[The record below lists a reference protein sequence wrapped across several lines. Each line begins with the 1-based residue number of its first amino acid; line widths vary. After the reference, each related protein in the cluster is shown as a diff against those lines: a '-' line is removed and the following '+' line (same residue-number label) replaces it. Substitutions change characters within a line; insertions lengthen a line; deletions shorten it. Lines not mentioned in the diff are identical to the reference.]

1 LLIGRLHTSKA
12 SVPFSLEAK
21 ITYAEDRVQL
31 KMLHRALKLLRT
43 SHDFTQKELAKKL
56 GISASHLSE
65 IESGQKTPSLVLL
78 ERYGE
83 VFEVPVS
90 SILFLAENIERQP
103 QDSQDLVSSK
113 VLALLNFLAELG
125 HIG

>member
-1 LLIGRLHTSKA
+1 
-12 SVPFSLEAK
+12 
-21 ITYAEDRVQL
+21 
-31 KMLHRALKLLRT
+31 M
-43 SHDFTQKELAKKL
+43 
-56 GISASHLSE
+56 SE

-103 QDSQDLVSSK
+103 QDRKALVSLK
-113 VLALLNFLAELG
+113 VLALLRFVAELG
-125 HIG
+125 AG

>member
-1 LLIGRLHTSKA
+1 M
-12 SVPFSLEAK
+12 V
-21 ITYAEDRVQL
+21 
-31 KMLHRALKLLRT
+31 HRALKLLRT
-43 SHDFTQKELAKKL
+43 SYDFKQKELAKKL

-90 SILFLAENIERQP
+90 SILFLAENFECQ
-103 QDSQDLVSSK
+103 QKNKKALVSLK
-113 VLALLNFLAELG
+113 ILALLDFLAKRS
-125 HIG
+125 HSN

>member
-1 LLIGRLHTSKA
+1 
-12 SVPFSLEAK
+12 
-21 ITYAEDRVQL
+21 
-31 KMLHRALKLLRT
+31 MLYRALKLLRT
-43 SHDFTQKELAKKL
+43 SHDFKQKELAKKL

-90 SILFLAENIERQP
+90 SILFLAENFGCQP
-103 QDSQDLVSSK
+103 QTPKPLVSLK
-113 VLALLNFLAELG
+113 VVALSRFVGKRGASGLKSDSTAD
-125 HIG
+125 